1 LYLKRIAT
9 TLQGRIGME
18 RMKKPKREV
27 LEMEDALSDGMSDR
41 RFITALARGFD
52 ILRAFQPGGGALGNQ
67 ELSRATGIPK
77 ATVTRLTH
85 TLAELGY
92 LRHLKSE
99 GKYEPTEAI
108 LALGYSVLS
117 NLLVR
122 QVAHD
127 PMMELALQHD
137 VSVGLA
143 SRDRLS
149 MIFVDVC
156 KNRMLSTLHLEV
168 GSRVPMPTTAVG
180 RAFLAGVPE
189 AERAFYYERFEER
202 LGADE
207 WPALRP
213 RVENAIAQV
222 EDRGFCYV
230 EDEWHRGMRAVATPL
245 VARDR
250 NTVMSMMCGAPAFR
264 VEREKLETELGPRLV
279 HLCEGLALSVR

>member
-1 LYLKRIAT
+1 MT
-9 TLQGRIGME
+9 E
-18 RMKKPKREV
+18 PKRDV
-27 LEMEDALSDGMSDR
+27 LDSDETLGGAVSDR
-41 RFITALARGFD
+41 RFTTALARGFD
-52 ILRAFQPGGGALGNQ
+52 ILRAFKPGEGALGNQ
-67 ELSRATGIPK
+67 ELSGATGIPK

-92 LRHLKSE
+92 LRHLKAE

-117 NLLVR
+117 NLVVR

-127 PMMELALQHD
+127 PMMEMALQHD

-149 MIFVDVC
+149 MIFVDIC

-168 GSRVPMPTTAVG
+168 GSRVPMPTTAAG
-180 RAFLAGVPE
+180 RAFLAGVP
-189 AERAFYYERFEER
+189 AHERAFYYERFEER

-207 WPALRP
+207 WAALLP
-213 RVENAIAQV
+213 RVQDAIAQV

-250 NTVMSMMCGAPAFR
+250 NTVMSMMCGAPAFL

-279 HLCEGLALSVR
+279 HLCEGLAPSLR

>member
-1 LYLKRIAT
+1 MQDHKQNDSDIDD
-9 TLQGRIGME
+9 
-18 RMKKPKREV
+18 V
-27 LEMEDALSDGMSDR
+27 LSDGISDR

-52 ILRAFQPGGGALGNQ
+52 ILRAFEPGGGALGNQ

-99 GKYEPTEAI
+99 GKYELTEAI

-168 GSRVPMPTTAVG
+168 GSRVPMPTTAEG
-180 RAFLAGVPE
+180 RAFLAGVP
-189 AERAFYYERFEER
+189 ADDRAFYFNRFQER
-202 LGADE
+202 LGEDE
-207 WPALRP
+207 WAALRP
-213 RVENAIAQV
+213 RVEDAIGQV
-222 EDRGFCYV
+222 EKRGFCYV
-230 EDEWHRGMRAVATPL
+230 EDEWHRGMRAVGTPL

-264 VEREKLETELGPRLV
+264 VDREKLEAELGPRLV
-279 HLCEGLALSVR
+279 HLCEGLTPSVR

>member
-1 LYLKRIAT
+1 MTDPERNVLDED
-9 TLQGRIGME
+9 IG
-18 RMKKPKREV
+18 
-27 LEMEDALSDGMSDR
+27 AIDGGSDR

-52 ILRAFQPGGGALGNQ
+52 ILRAFKPGAGALGNQ

-92 LRHLKSE
+92 LRHLKAE

-108 LALGYSVLS
+108 LALGFSVLS
-117 NLLVR
+117 NLVVR
-122 QVAHD
+122 QVAYD
-127 PMMELALQHD
+127 PMMEMAQQHD

-143 SRDRLS
+143 ARDRLS

-180 RAFLAGVPE
+180 RAFLAGVP
-189 AERAFYYERFEER
+189 ADERAFFFQRFEER
-202 LGADE
+202 LGAED
-207 WPALRP
+207 WAALHP
-213 RVENAIAQV
+213 RVEDAIAQI
-222 EDRGFCYV
+222 EARGFCYV

-264 VEREKLETELGPRLV
+264 VTREKLEKDLGPRLV
-279 HLCEGLALSVR
+279 HLCEGLAPSLR